1 MADKQRTIEEIR
13 AEMAAN
19 RVNVGVSA
27 AQLREAVN
35 PKNIAKSGIEDAKQ
49 FVKAEYD
56 AAKAQFLVDHPNHK
70 KEFARFVEADGG
82 VNIKRVL
89 IIGGA
94 VLGAVV
100 FFATLNSISHRRQ
113 LANVS
118 KRALEAG
125 AR

>member
-56 AAKAQFLVDHPNHK
+56 AAKAQF
-70 KEFARFVEADGG
+70 VEADGG